1 MVLTC
6 KLYSLS
12 APSKPREL
20 GANIT
25 GPYSV
30 RLRWKKPNRANGI
43 IVLFKVRMFWRFK
56 NVKGGYKYDSYQI
69 PAKVTTRAG
78 KRRFARDMLKY
89 AVQSV
94 EPVRDIEL
102 KRVQPFAIIT
112 IRVSEATRNADKE
125 LLWSPFSNN
134 QTIQTMEG
142 GKDVHV
148 LGCRSFKGNSN
159 LRLMFL
165 LAN

>member
-1 MVLTC
+1 M
-6 KLYSLS
+6 KS
-12 APSKPREL
+12 
-20 GANIT
+20 
-25 GPYSV
+25 
-30 RLRWKKPNRANGI
+30 
-43 IVLFKVRMFWRFK
+43 
-56 NVKGGYKYDSYQI
+56 GYKYDSYLI

-78 KRRFARDMLKY
+78 KRRFARDMLNY

-102 KRVQPFAIIT
+102 KRVQPFAIIS

-134 QTIQTMEG
+134 QTIQTEEG

-148 LGCRSFKGNSN
+148 LGCRSFKGNSS
-159 LRLMFL
+159 LRLMF
-165 LAN
+165 